1 MGLFRNLRGAKETP
15 IKSNKDFWIWFQNN
29 EKDFFKV
36 IKNQE
41 SIERDFFNKLASK
54 LNQLRDGYCFLA
66 GMLDNNTAEL
76 ILTADGIYKNIV
88 FVEELAQSAPKINN
102 WRFTEL
108 KPALD
113 INDVYISMGDLKFS
127 KENLSFYSNDN
138 SELPDEIDIT
148 VIHADYTEGLKE
160 PIINGIY
167 IFMDNYLGE
176 LNSVTTIDNMKIV
189 GKDKAEKELIPIEKL
204 KDYLI
209 WRQKEFI
216 EKYEGTRY
224 NTENDSYNSLEA
236 TLNNGKPLLAIVN
249 SALLNWDSKAS
260 HPWIL
265 TIEIK
270 FKGNENGMPD
280 KETYELM
287 NKFEDELMFELKD
300 SEGYLNVGR
309 QTADNVRYIY
319 FACKDFRL
327 PSKVLTNIKSYYKN
341 RLSVDFDIYKDK
353 YWKSFDRFRPE
364 IQ

>member
-1 MGLFRNLRGAKETP
+1 MGIFKNLLGAKETP
-15 IKSNKDFWIWFQNN
+15 IKLNEDFWIWFQNN

-36 IKNQE
+36 IKNQGN
-41 SIERDFFNKLASK
+41 IERDFLNKLSPK
-54 LNQLRDGYCFLA
+54 LNQLRDGYWFLA
-66 GMLDNNTAEL
+66 GMFDNNTAEL
-76 ILTADGIYKNIV
+76 VLTADGVYKNIL
-88 FVEELAQSAPKINN
+88 FVEELVQSAPNIDN
-102 WRFTEL
+102 WKFTAL

-113 INDVYISMGDLKFS
+113 INDVYISMGDLKFN
-127 KENLSFYSNDN
+127 KENLSFYSNDI
-138 SELPDEIDIT
+138 SGFPDEIDIS
-148 VIHADYTEGLKE
+148 VVHADYTEDIKE
-160 PIINGIY
+160 PITKGVY

-176 LNSVTTIDNMKIV
+176 LNSVTTIDSMKII
-189 GKDKAEKELIPIEKL
+189 GQDEAEKELIPIEKL

-236 TLNNGKPLLAIVN
+236 TLNNGKPLIAIVN
-249 SALLNWDSKAS
+249 SALLDWDSKAS

-265 TIEIK
+265 TVEIK

-287 NKFEDELMFELKD
+287 NIFEDSIMHELKD

-309 QTADNVRYIY
+309 QTADNSREIY

-327 PSKVLTNIKSYYKN
+327 PSKVLTKIQLYYKD
-341 RLSVDFDIYKDK
+341 RLNVDYDIYKDK
-353 YWKSFDRFRPE
+353 YWKSFDRFKPE
-364 IQ
+364 I